1 VTPEQFLHLAD
12 LLPDALLMLS
22 GEGKI
27 LAANQAAAAHWVL
40 TPAELV
46 GRPLTEFVTDA
57 PEDLA
62 RQLTSWSQ
70 TRSRL
75 PGSLLLKQG
84 DGTILACRC
93 EGGVLSQA
101 MGPRGGTGTGPP
113 AEAAILLLRFIPK
126 ETASARFVVLNQKID
141 QLSREIHRRR
151 HAEEEL
157 RGQREWLAD
166 RGRRKDGFLAML
178 AHELRNPLAPV
189 LNGLRVLELSGG
201 DPAVTRQVRQ
211 MMERQIRHLIR
222 IVDDLLEVSRITQ
235 GKVTL
240 RRERLDL
247 GRLVRVAVQDSRLAQ
262 EQAGHELS
270 LEAPQTPVWINGDA
284 MRLTQVLNN
293 LLDNARKFTPRGG
306 TVTVRLTWDAITRQ
320 ACLKVSDTGE
330 GIDLSVL
337 PYLFEP
343 FSQADRSLERSRGGL
358 GLGLALVRGL
368 IRLHGGEA
376 QASSGGPG
384 QGAEFTVL
392 LPLAGEPLALIP
404 RPVTEAPRAA
414 QLQILIVEDN
424 RDAADSMRM
433 FLELA
438 GHKVTVV
445 HTGPEG
451 VRTAT
456 VLGPAVV
463 LCDIG
468 LPGLDGYGVARE
480 LRQNPTTAHARLIAI
495 SGYAGEDDRRR
506 SREAGFDF
514 HLGKPA
520 DPDTLLRLLP

>member
-1 VTPEQFLHLAD
+1 VTPEQFLYLAD

-22 GEGKI
+22 GEGTI
-27 LAANQAAAAHWVL
+27 LAANQAALSQWAL
-40 TPAELV
+40 PSAELV
-46 GRPLTEFVTDA
+46 GRRLTDFVADP
-57 PEDLA
+57 PEHLA
-62 RQLTSWSQ
+62 GQLKSWSR

-75 PGSLLLKQG
+75 PGSLHPRRG

-93 EGGVLSQA
+93 EGGVLSPA
-101 MGPRGGTGTGPP
+101 LGAPGCTGTGPP
-113 AEAAILLLRFIPK
+113 VEAAILLLRLIPK
-126 ETASARFVVLNQKID
+126 ETASARFVVLNQKIEE
-141 QLSREIHRRR
+141 LSREVHRRR
-151 HAEEEL
+151 RAEEEL

-166 RGRRKDGFLAML
+166 SGRRKDGFLAML

-189 LNGLRVLELSGG
+189 LNGLRVLELSGN
-201 DPAVTRQVRQ
+201 DPAINRQVRQ
-211 MMERQIRHLIR
+211 MMERQMRHLIR

-247 GRLVRVAVQDSRLAQ
+247 ARLVRVAVQDGRLAQ
-262 EQAGHELS
+262 EQAG
-270 LEAPQTPVWINGDA
+270 LEFCLEIPQTPVWINGDA
-284 MRLTQVLNN
+284 TRLTQVLNN

-306 TVTVRLTWDAITRQ
+306 TVTVRLTWDAMSRQ

-330 GIDLSVL
+330 GIDPSVL

-343 FSQADRSLERSRGGL
+343 FSQADHSLERSRGGL

-376 QASSGGPG
+376 QASSRGPG

-404 RPVTEAPRAA
+404 RPVTEAPGAG

-424 RDAADSMRM
+424 LDAADSMRM

-480 LRQNPTTAHARLIAI
+480 LRQNPATAKTRLIAI